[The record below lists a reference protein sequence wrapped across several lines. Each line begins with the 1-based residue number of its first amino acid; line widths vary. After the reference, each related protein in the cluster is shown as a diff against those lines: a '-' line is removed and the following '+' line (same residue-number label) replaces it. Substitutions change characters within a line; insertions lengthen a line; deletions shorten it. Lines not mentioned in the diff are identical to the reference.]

1 MARTV
6 VQRSGR
12 REERKRELRERI
24 LAAAMERFV
33 SQGFADT
40 TVDQIAADAA
50 VAQKTFFNHFPT
62 KRSVLHELAA
72 ARLDELEEILEE
84 ERHVPGGTRTKLEH
98 CFLRLA
104 DLIESRG
111 HFARDLVLELQRRA
125 VPGRQGADISRL
137 HAAFGGLLRDGQGT
151 DEVRTDLPIDFLTEM
166 TVGAFSTVMTRWVN
180 FPGYPLKDRLA
191 LAAAFL
197 GEAVSPVREQRSR
210 RE

>member
-1 MARTV
+1 MASAV
-6 VQRSGR
+6 ESRSGR
-12 REERKRELRERI
+12 REQRKRELRERI

-33 SQGFADT
+33 VQGFADT
-40 TVDQIAADAA
+40 TVDQIADDAG

-62 KRSVLHELAA
+62 KRGVFQELAE
-72 ARLDELEEILEE
+72 ARLGELEEILEE

-111 HFARDLVLELQRRA
+111 LFARDLVLELQRSA
-125 VPGRQGADISRL
+125 VPGRQSADISRL
-137 HAAFGGLLRDGQGT
+137 QAAFGGLLRDGQRS

-166 TVGAFSTVMTRWVN
+166 TLGAFSAVMTRWVN
-180 FPGYPLKDRLA
+180 FSGYPLKDRLA

-197 GEAVSPVREQRSR
+197 GDAVSPAREEPSR
-210 RE
+210 RG